1 MILGQQKSSQIIIV
15 ASNWHNLAQMSSA
28 NLRMEDTRVA
38 DRVLQTITEGNNAT
52 RTAAMMV
59 QVDLD
64 SSKAARNV
72 WSETSEFLEMNR
84 NRAQS

>member
-1 MILGQQKSSQIIIV
+1 
-15 ASNWHNLAQMSSA
+15 
-28 NLRMEDTRVA
+28 MEDTRVA